1 MREKESNMNNIEGL
15 RERELENAK
24 KEMKRLKDKAD
35 KSGDLWK
42 QKEQV
47 SCLCQIEARLFQW

>member
-1 MREKESNMNNIEGL
+1 MKEKESNMNNIEGL

-24 KEMKRLKDKAD
+24 KEMKRLKEKAD
-35 KSGDLWK
+35 KSGDVWK

-47 SCLCQIEARLFQW
+47 RMDQR